1 VAVFYETA
9 FAFGA
14 FGVGDEPGDGPVG
27 STLVAVLGGLAIAA
41 GAVLAGL
48 ALLPDEPAPRH
59 VVALIPLGAAAF
71 VVARFLTP
79 DPYYAP
85 TVRRLS
91 DGGAFSASWIFV
103 WTGLAVV
110 AAALIMIRRRVGL
123 ATAVPVLLVL
133 AVTGLAEASGH

>member
-1 VAVFYETA
+1 V
-9 FAFGA
+9 
-14 FGVGDEPGDGPVG
+14 
-27 STLVAVLGGLAIAA
+27 A
-41 GAVLAGL
+41 GAVLAAV
-48 ALLPDEPAPRH
+48 ALFRDVRTPRAAL
-59 VVALIPLGAAAF
+59 ALIPIGAAAF
-71 VVARFLTP
+71 VVARFFTP

-91 DGGAFSASWIFV
+91 DGGAFSASWVFV
-103 WTGLAVV
+103 WTGFAVV